1 MQQHVQMLNQ
11 DGSRTNVKIWG
22 PIFFTTITNGWPGTT
37 KGAFFSAITFTS
49 FTATTGEQ
57 GRNRNGICPVLSDVQ
72 SHLHQ
77 QPTVQ
82 ALGQWLSRNGKIIFL
97 MIIYQ
102 HVETAHIACVL
113 KLETNLI
120 DESNMLKAIC
130 SVWTSPESF
139 LQEMTRRPMDAGC
152 RYLLVGCYALPVTR
166 DGASLLPIPG
176 RHEAEDQPWPGLDE
190 EAEGMAQDEAGEE
203 QLLPEE
209 DEPMEEDVEEKNIK
223 AAKSMYDTW
232 HRLVEEAKNV
242 AVKQL
247 TFVEPVKSRAVKHM
261 LPALARM
268 HSRIRA
274 LGLPPYRLHS
284 DRAREFCSQ
293 QVAAWALERN
303 LVTTTTSGSSFKSN
317 GRCEAEVGA
326 IRKSI
331 RVLISA
337 GTCTL
342 QHRIW
347 ENIAYEECLLR
358 FGAKAHSPRKSWQ
371 ARYAPWRE
379 AGEEVKI
386 LGPDKH
392 SSLTNT
398 GYYACSTST
407 GRCFFTDDII
417 IIPEAQQPGV
427 EDQVLYLPGRDAE
440 APQRR
445 HRQKAQQP
453 AISMFDIEG
462 ETKIVTRHPEMFEP
476 TTAQYDGDSS
486 DGCRTGGLE
495 PGKCWWLIPG
505 GLRCNTSCT

>member
-1 MQQHVQMLNQ
+1 
-11 DGSRTNVKIWG
+11 
-22 PIFFTTITNGWPGTT
+22 
-37 KGAFFSAITFTS
+37 
-49 FTATTGEQ
+49 
-57 GRNRNGICPVLSDVQ
+57 
-72 SHLHQ
+72 
-77 QPTVQ
+77 
-82 ALGQWLSRNGKIIFL
+82 

-113 KLETNLI
+113 KLEANLI
-120 DESNMLKAIC
+120 DESNMLKAIR
-130 SVWTSPESF
+130 SVWTSPASF

-247 TFVEPVKSRAVKHM
+247 TFVEPVKSRAFKHM

-274 LGLPPYRLHS
+274 LGLPSYRLHS

-317 GRCEAEVGA
+317 GRCESEVGA

-337 GTCTL
+337 GNLYTAAPHL
-342 QHRIW
+342 GERR
-347 ENIAYEECLLR
+347 LR
-358 FGAKAHSPRKSWQ
+358 RMLVEVWCKSTFPAEVMAGAVCPMER
-371 ARYAPWRE
+371 
-379 AGEEVKI
+379 G
-386 LGPDKH
+386 
-392 SSLTNT
+392 
-398 GYYACSTST
+398 
-407 GRCFFTDDII
+407 
-417 IIPEAQQPGV
+417 
-427 EDQVLYLPGRDAE
+427 
-440 APQRR
+440 QRR
-445 HRQKAQQP
+445 GQ
-453 AISMFDIEG
+453 D
-462 ETKIVTRHPEMFEP
+462 
-476 TTAQYDGDSS
+476 
-486 DGCRTGGLE
+486 
-495 PGKCWWLIPG
+495 
-505 GLRCNTSCT
+505 LRA